1 MSGRLLGQD
10 ASVLAAA
17 GADVQALGEIEE
29 WARRAV
35 VVPAGTEVVDAHV
48 HLGVDRDGHKLAAAD
63 LIADMDANGIG
74 RAVAFPADEPG
85 SGGDFRDANRRV
97 TDAAAEHPDRIIP
110 FCRVDPAVG
119 ADVAMGE
126 AHASGARGLKL
137 HPVAQ
142 RFAPEADECV
152 AVVRAAT
159 DLGWP
164 VLFHAG
170 FGARALGP
178 AFAALLDCV
187 PDARLILAHGGR
199 GDHRALAAATAGHPD
214 VLFDTSI
221 AALPDLATLPPER
234 VVFGSDRPY
243 GDHAQALHLVGCA
256 ARVAG
261 WDATALHGVL
271 GGNLMR
277 MLEGP
282 AA

>member
-1 MSGRLLGQD
+1 
-10 ASVLAAA
+10 
-17 GADVQALGEIEE
+17 
-29 WARRAV
+29 
-35 VVPAGTEVVDAHV
+35 
-48 HLGVDRDGHKLAAAD
+48 
-63 LIADMDANGIG
+63 MDANGIG

-97 TDAAAEHPDRIIP
+97 IEAAAEHSGRIIP

-119 ADVAMGE
+119 ADAAIAE
-126 AHASGARGLKL
+126 ARADGARGLKL

-142 RFAPEADECV
+142 RFAPEGAECV
-152 AVVRAAT
+152 AAVRAAT

-178 AFAALLDCV
+178 AFAALLDRV

-234 VVFGSDRPY
+234 IVFGSDRPY
-243 GDHAQALHLVGCA
+243 GDHAQALHLVGTA

-261 WDATALHGVL
+261 WDATAMRGVL
-271 GGNLMR
+271 GGNLAR
-277 MLEGP
+277 LLGEG